1 MIIWTSLSCLWT
13 LAGLC
18 HACSLYSLQGLSMVL
33 WLFPSCEDPSGQFT
47 KQKLLCLVFIV
58 SAPINCRAVGIS
70 VALGFS
76 LAMCCN
82 SQLCTE
88 WNHFVDASPQ
98 MVSGKWLLWRMVWL
112 QQRKAQSLSSSTLSS
127 SKGRH
132 IYWKTSSARYS
143 LSMYLLHF
151 LLWKVAYQ
159 EHVWGFETL
168 HSQQIPWEPRLR
180 TMMQAFV
187 TPPECQADAW
197 LGLLMPALRQNTPCC
212 CLAMHWSRTMF
223 FRAVELKPFL
233 HREFI
238 YRVTA

>member
-1 MIIWTSLSCLWT
+1 MQFVQPARSFDGIVDLL
-13 LAGLC
+13 L
-18 HACSLYSLQGLSMVL
+18 
-33 WLFPSCEDPSGQFT
+33 SCEDPSGQFT

-58 SAPINCRAVGIS
+58 SAPSNCRAVGIS

-88 WNHFVDASPQ
+88 RNHFVDASSQ
-98 MVSGKWLLWRMVWL
+98 MVSGRWLLWRMVWL

-151 LLWKVAYQ
+151 VMKSSLSRACLGVWNTSQPTNSMGTKVMHHDA
-159 EHVWGFETL
+159 
-168 HSQQIPWEPRLR
+168 SPRNPSW
-180 TMMQAFV
+180 MSG
-187 TPPECQADAW
+187 W
-197 LGLLMPALRQNTPCC
+197 
-212 CLAMHWSRTMF
+212 CLAWPPHASS
-223 FRAVELKPFL
+223 
-233 HREFI
+233 
-238 YRVTA
+238 